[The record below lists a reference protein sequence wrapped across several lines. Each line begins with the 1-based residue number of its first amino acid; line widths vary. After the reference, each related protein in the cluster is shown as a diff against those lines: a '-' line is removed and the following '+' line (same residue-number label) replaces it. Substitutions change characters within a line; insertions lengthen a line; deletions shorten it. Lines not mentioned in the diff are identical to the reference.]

1 MSLLSRFRYLDFT
14 RSLSLLESEERR
26 KLSIIVL
33 IQISLSSLD
42 LLGVGLFGILAA
54 LAING
59 VGSKPQGDTVIAVLD
74 FLNLNS
80 FSIQQQA
87 MLLGLIAAAVL
98 VVKTILSIYFTRR
111 TLYFLS
117 RRGASISSQLI
128 SKVLSQPLIKINEKS
143 SQEILFAVTTG
154 VQAITLNVLGLSVI
168 VVTDV
173 ALLVFM
179 AAGLLIVDPIV
190 AITTFL
196 IFFLTGFALYKLM
209 HTRASRLGRA
219 STEFNIESNQKI
231 LEILGSYRESVVKNR
246 RSFYADE
253 IGKSRIKLADTLA
266 ELAFMPNI
274 SKYVIE
280 GTVLLGSLFISG
292 VQFALKD
299 AVTAIGTLAIFLAAG
314 SRVAPA
320 VLRIQ
325 QSLITISAN
334 LGTSVSTLD
343 LVDEITKN
351 PNLNDDIPLFSNN
364 HAGFVAKIDVE
375 KIEFSYPNAEA
386 PNIQDLDL
394 QVKPGQII
402 AIVGPSGAGKTTF
415 VDLLLGILQPD
426 KGQIVVSGAK
436 PLKAI
441 ETWPGAIAYVPQ
453 DVLIADGTIK
463 ENVALGFPSAAVSDE
478 LIWEALKVAS
488 LDHFV
493 RDLPGGIDSM
503 VGERG
508 SKLSGGQRQRLGIA
522 RAMITKP
529 SLIVLDEATS
539 ALDSQTESEISES
552 LNVLKGSTTIIIV
565 AHRLSTVKDA
575 DKVVYLESGKKIA
588 EGTFGEVREKVVN
601 FDSQAKLNGF

>member
-1 MSLLSRFRYLDFT
+1 MKIPTKFRYSDFT
-14 RSLSLLESEERR
+14 RSLALLKQDQR
-26 KLSIIVL
+26 KKLMVIIL
-33 IQISLSSLD
+33 IQISLSSID

-59 VGSKPQGDTVIAVLD
+59 VGSKPQGNTVSAVLD

-80 FSIQQQA
+80 LTIQQQA
-87 MLLGLIAAAVL
+87 MAIGLIAGAVL
-98 VVKTILSIYFTRR
+98 VLRTALSIYFTRR
-111 TLYFLS
+111 TLFFLS
-117 RRGASISSQLI
+117 RRGAIISSDLI
-128 SKVLSQPLIKINEKS
+128 AKVLSQPLIKINEKT
-143 SQEILFAVTTG
+143 SQEILFAVTSG
-154 VQAITLNVLGLSVI
+154 VQSITLNVIGLSVI
-168 VVTDV
+168 VITDV

-179 AAGLLIVDPIV
+179 ATGLLVVDPIV
-190 AITTFL
+190 ALSTFL
-196 IFFLTGFALYKLM
+196 IFFLTGFILFKLM
-209 HTRASRLGRA
+209 HKRAARLGSA
-219 STEFNIESNQKI
+219 STKFGIESNQKI
-231 LEILGSYRESVVKNR
+231 LEILGSYRESVVRNR
-246 RSFYADE
+246 RSFYATE

-299 AVTAIGTLAIFLAAG
+299 AVHAIGTLAIFLAAG

-334 LGTSVSTLD
+334 LGASIPTLD
-343 LVDEITKN
+343 LVDAISKN
-351 PNLNDDIPLFSNN
+351 PNLNDKVPLFTNK
-364 HAGFVAKIDVE
+364 HDGFSAKVDVTAVQ
-375 KIEFSYPNAEA
+375 FSYPSIDT
-386 PNIQDLDL
+386 PTILDFDLHIE
-394 QVKPGQII
+394 PGQII
-402 AIVGPSGAGKTTF
+402 AIVGPSGGGKTTF
-415 VDLLLGILQPD
+415 VDLLLGILQPSS
-426 KGQIVVSGAK
+426 GQIIVSGME

-441 ETWPGAIAYVPQ
+441 ETWPGAIAYIPQ
-453 DVLIADGTIK
+453 DVMISDGTVK
-463 ENVALGFPSAAVSDE
+463 ENVALGYPDTAISDE
-478 LIWEALKVAS
+478 QVWEALKVAS
-488 LDHFV
+488 LENFV
-493 RDLPGGIDSM
+493 RGLPNGIDTL

-529 SLIVLDEATS
+529 SLIVFDEATS
-539 ALDSQTESEISES
+539 ALDSQTENEISES
-552 LNVLKGSTTIIIV
+552 INALKGSTTIILI

-588 EGTFGEVREKVVN
+588 EGTFAEVRFKVSN

>member
-1 MSLLSRFRYLDFT
+1 MKISAKFRYSDFART
-14 RSLSLLESEERR
+14 LSLLKPDQR
-26 KLSIIVL
+26 KKLFVIIF

-59 VGSKPQGDTVIAVLD
+59 VGSKPQGNTVSAVLD
-74 FLNLNS
+74 FLNLNN
-80 FSIQQQA
+80 FTIQQQA
-87 MLLGLIAAAVL
+87 MAIGLIAGAVL
-98 VVKTILSIYFTRR
+98 VLKTVLSIYFTRR
-111 TLYFLS
+111 TLFFLS
-117 RRGASISSQLI
+117 RRGAGISSELI

-143 SQEILFAVTTG
+143 SQEILFAVTNG

-179 AAGLLIVDPIV
+179 ATGLLIVDPIV
-190 AITTFL
+190 ALSTFL
-196 IFFLTGFALYKLM
+196 IFFLTGFILFKLM
-209 HTRASRLGRA
+209 HKRAARLGGA
-219 STEFNIESNQKI
+219 STKFGIESNQKI
-231 LEILGSYRESVVKNR
+231 LEILGSYRESVVRNR
-246 RSFYADE
+246 RSFYATE

-299 AVTAIGTLAIFLAAG
+299 AVHAIGTLAIFLAAG

-325 QSLITISAN
+325 QSMITISAN
-334 LGTSVSTLD
+334 LGASIPTLD
-343 LVDEITKN
+343 LVDAISKN
-351 PNLNDDIPLFSNN
+351 SNLDEKVPIFTNKHDGFS
-364 HAGFVAKIDVE
+364 ARVE
-375 KIEFSYPNAEA
+375 VNAVQFSYASIDTPT
-386 PNIQDLDL
+386 IIDFDLHIE
-394 QVKPGQII
+394 PGQII
-402 AIVGPSGAGKTTF
+402 AIVGPSGGGKTTF
-415 VDLLLGILQPD
+415 VDLLLGILQPSG
-426 KGQIVVSGAK
+426 GQITVSGME

-453 DVLIADGTIK
+453 DVMISDGTIK
-463 ENVALGFPSAAVSDE
+463 ENVALGYPDTAISDE
-478 LIWEALKVAS
+478 QVWEALKVAS
-488 LDHFV
+488 LENFV
-493 RDLPGGIDSM
+493 RELPNGINTL

-529 SLIVLDEATS
+529 SLIVFDEATS
-539 ALDSQTESEISES
+539 ALDSQTENEISES
-552 LNVLKGSTTIIIV
+552 INTLKGSTTIILI

-588 EGTFGEVREKVVN
+588 EGTFAEVRSKVSN

>member
-1 MSLLSRFRYLDFT
+1 MKIPTKFRYSDFART
-14 RSLSLLESEERR
+14 LALLKPDQR
-26 KLSIIVL
+26 KKLFVIIF

-59 VGSKPQGDTVIAVLD
+59 VGSKPQGNTVSAVLD

-80 FSIQQQA
+80 FTIQQQA
-87 MLLGLIAAAVL
+87 MAIGLIAGAVL
-98 VVKTILSIYFTRR
+98 VLKTVLSIYFTRR
-111 TLYFLS
+111 TLFFLS
-117 RRGASISSQLI
+117 RRGAGISSELI

-143 SQEILFAVTTG
+143 SQEILFAVTNG

-173 ALLVFM
+173 ALLIFM
-179 AAGLLIVDPIV
+179 ATGLLIVDPIV
-190 AITTFL
+190 ALSTFL
-196 IFFLTGFALYKLM
+196 IFFLTGFILFKLM
-209 HTRASRLGRA
+209 HKRAARLGSA
-219 STEFNIESNQKI
+219 STKFGIESNQKI
-231 LEILGSYRESVVKNR
+231 LEILGSYRESVVRNR
-246 RSFYADE
+246 RSFYATE

-299 AVTAIGTLAIFLAAG
+299 AVHAIGTLAIFLAAG

-334 LGTSVSTLD
+334 LGASIPTLD
-343 LVDEITKN
+343 LVDAISKN
-351 PNLNDDIPLFSNN
+351 PNLNDKVPLFTNK
-364 HAGFVAKIDVE
+364 HDGFSAKVDVTAVQ
-375 KIEFSYPNAEA
+375 FSYPSIDT
-386 PNIQDLDL
+386 PTILDFDLHIE
-394 QVKPGQII
+394 PGQII
-402 AIVGPSGAGKTTF
+402 AIVGPSGGGKTTF
-415 VDLLLGILQPD
+415 VDLLLGILQPNS
-426 KGQIVVSGAK
+426 GQIVVSEME

-453 DVLIADGTIK
+453 DVMISDGTIK
-463 ENVALGFPSAAVSDE
+463 ENVALGYPDTAISDE
-478 LIWEALKVAS
+478 QVWEALKVAS
-488 LDHFV
+488 LENFV
-493 RDLPGGIDSM
+493 RDLPNGIDTL

-529 SLIVLDEATS
+529 SLIVFDEATS
-539 ALDSQTESEISES
+539 ALDSQTENEISES
-552 LNVLKGSTTIIIV
+552 INALKGSTTIILI

-588 EGTFGEVREKVVN
+588 EGTFTEVRSQVSN

>member
-1 MSLLSRFRYLDFT
+1 MNIPTRFRYSYFA
-14 RSLSLLESEERR
+14 RSLSLLKPDQRR

-59 VGSKPQGDTVIAVLD
+59 VGSKPQGNTVSAVLD

-80 FSIQQQA
+80 FTIQQQA
-87 MLLGLIAAAVL
+87 MAIGLIAAAVL
-98 VVKTILSIYFTRR
+98 VLKTVLSIYFTRR

-117 RRGASISSQLI
+117 RRGASISSELI

-168 VVTDV
+168 VVTDA
-173 ALLVFM
+173 ALLIFM
-179 AAGLLIVDPIV
+179 ATGLLIVDPIV
-190 AITTFL
+190 ALSNFL
-196 IFFLTGFALYKLM
+196 IFFLTGFALFKLM
-209 HTRASRLGRA
+209 HKRASKLGRA
-219 STEFNIESNQKI
+219 SAEFNIESNQKI

-246 RSFYADE
+246 RSYYANE

-299 AVTAIGTLAIFLAAG
+299 AVHAIGTLAIFLAAG

-334 LGTSVSTLD
+334 LGTSISTLD
-343 LVDEITKN
+343 LVDSISKN
-351 PNLNDDIPLFSNN
+351 PNLNDDIPSFSNI
-364 HAGFVAKIDVE
+364 HAGFIAKIDVE
-375 KIEFSYPNAEA
+375 KIDFSYPSAET
-386 PNIQDLDL
+386 PNILNLDL
-394 QVKPGQII
+394 QVAPGQVI

-415 VDLLLGILQPD
+415 VDLLLGILQPN
-426 KGQIVVSGAK
+426 KGQIIVSGVT

-453 DVLIADGTIK
+453 DVMIADGSIK
-463 ENVALGFPSAAVSDE
+463 ENVVLGFPSAAVSDE
-478 LIWEALKVAS
+478 LVWEALKVAS
-488 LDHFV
+488 LDQFV

-529 SLIVLDEATS
+529 SLLVLDEATS
-539 ALDSQTESEISES
+539 ALDSQIENEISES
-552 LNVLKGSTTIIIV
+552 LSVLKGSTTIIIV

-588 EGTFGEVREKVVN
+588 EGTFSEVRSKVTN
-601 FDSQAKLNGF
+601 FDAQAKLNGF

>member
-1 MSLLSRFRYLDFT
+1 MKIPTKFRYSDFART
-14 RSLSLLESEERR
+14 LALLKPDQR
-26 KLSIIVL
+26 KKLFVISF

-59 VGSKPQGDTVIAVLD
+59 VGSKPQGNTVSAVLD

-80 FSIQQQA
+80 FTIQQQA
-87 MLLGLIAAAVL
+87 MAIGLIAGAVL
-98 VVKTILSIYFTRR
+98 VLKTVLSIYFTRR
-111 TLYFLS
+111 TLFFLS
-117 RRGASISSQLI
+117 RRGAGISSELI

-143 SQEILFAVTTG
+143 SQEILFAVTNG

-179 AAGLLIVDPIV
+179 ATGLLIVDPIV
-190 AITTFL
+190 ALSTFL
-196 IFFLTGFALYKLM
+196 IFFLTGFILFKLM
-209 HTRASRLGRA
+209 HKRAARLGSA
-219 STEFNIESNQKI
+219 STKFGIESNQKI
-231 LEILGSYRESVVKNR
+231 LEILGSYRESVVRNR
-246 RSFYADE
+246 RSFYATE

-299 AVTAIGTLAIFLAAG
+299 AVHAIGTLAIFLAAG

-334 LGTSVSTLD
+334 LGASIPTLD
-343 LVDEITKN
+343 LVDAISKN
-351 PNLNDDIPLFSNN
+351 PNLNDKVPQFTNKHDGFS
-364 HAGFVAKIDVE
+364 AKVDVTAVQ
-375 KIEFSYPNAEA
+375 FSYPSIET
-386 PNIQDLDL
+386 PTILDFEL
-394 QVKPGQII
+394 HIEPGQII
-402 AIVGPSGAGKTTF
+402 AIVGPSGGGKTTF
-415 VDLLLGILQPD
+415 VDLLLGILQPSG
-426 KGQIVVSGAK
+426 GQIIVSGME

-453 DVLIADGTIK
+453 DVMISDGTIK
-463 ENVALGFPSAAVSDE
+463 ENVALGYPDSAISDE
-478 LIWEALKVAS
+478 QVWEALKVAS
-488 LDHFV
+488 LENFV
-493 RDLPGGIDSM
+493 RELPYGIDTL

-529 SLIVLDEATS
+529 SLIVFDEATS
-539 ALDSQTESEISES
+539 ALDSQTENEISES
-552 LNVLKGSTTIIIV
+552 INTLKGSTTIILI

-588 EGTFGEVREKVVN
+588 EGTFAEVRSQVSN

>member
-1 MSLLSRFRYLDFT
+1 MKIPTKFRYSDFART
-14 RSLSLLESEERR
+14 LALLKPDQR
-26 KLSIIVL
+26 KKLFVIIF

-59 VGSKPQGDTVIAVLD
+59 VGSKPQGNTVSAVLD

-80 FSIQQQA
+80 FTIQQQA
-87 MLLGLIAAAVL
+87 MAIGLIAGAVL
-98 VVKTILSIYFTRR
+98 VLKTVLSIYFTRG
-111 TLYFLS
+111 TLFFLS
-117 RRGASISSQLI
+117 RRGAGISSELI

-143 SQEILFAVTTG
+143 SQEILFAVTNG

-179 AAGLLIVDPIV
+179 ATGLLIVDPIV
-190 AITTFL
+190 ALSTFL
-196 IFFLTGFALYKLM
+196 IFFLTGFILFKLM
-209 HTRASRLGRA
+209 HKRAARLGSA
-219 STEFNIESNQKI
+219 STKFGIESNQKI
-231 LEILGSYRESVVKNR
+231 LEILGSYRESVVRNR
-246 RSFYADE
+246 RSFYATE

-299 AVTAIGTLAIFLAAG
+299 AVHAIGTLAIFLAAG

-334 LGTSVSTLD
+334 LGASIPTLD
-343 LVDEITKN
+343 LIDAISKN
-351 PNLNDDIPLFSNN
+351 PNLNDKVPLFTNK
-364 HAGFVAKIDVE
+364 HDGFSAKVDVTAVQ
-375 KIEFSYPNAEA
+375 FSYPSIDT
-386 PNIQDLDL
+386 PTILDFDLHIE
-394 QVKPGQII
+394 PGQII
-402 AIVGPSGAGKTTF
+402 AIVGPSGGGKTTF
-415 VDLLLGILQPD
+415 VDLLLGILQPNS
-426 KGQIVVSGAK
+426 GQIVVSGME

-441 ETWPGAIAYVPQ
+441 ETWPGALAYVPQ
-453 DVLIADGTIK
+453 DVMISDGTIK
-463 ENVALGFPSAAVSDE
+463 ENVALGFPDTAISDE
-478 LIWEALKVAS
+478 QVLEALKVAS
-488 LDHFV
+488 LENFV
-493 RDLPGGIDSM
+493 RELPNGIDTL

-529 SLIVLDEATS
+529 SLIVFDEATS
-539 ALDSQTESEISES
+539 ALDSQTENEISES
-552 LNVLKGSTTIIIV
+552 INALKGSTTIILI

-575 DKVVYLESGKKIA
+575 DKVVYLEAGKKIA
-588 EGTFGEVREKVVN
+588 EGTFAEVRSKVSN

>member
-1 MSLLSRFRYLDFT
+1 MKISVKFRYSDFART
-14 RSLSLLESEERR
+14 LALLKPDQR
-26 KLSIIVL
+26 KKLFAIIF

-59 VGSKPQGDTVIAVLD
+59 VGSKPQGNTVSAVLD
-74 FLNLNS
+74 FLNLNN
-80 FSIQQQA
+80 FTIQQQA
-87 MLLGLIAAAVL
+87 MAIGLIAGAVL
-98 VVKTILSIYFTRR
+98 VLKTVLSIYFTRR
-111 TLYFLS
+111 TLFFLS
-117 RRGASISSQLI
+117 RRGAGISSELI

-143 SQEILFAVTTG
+143 SQEILFAVTNG

-179 AAGLLIVDPIV
+179 ATGLLIVDPIV
-190 AITTFL
+190 ALSTFL
-196 IFFLTGFALYKLM
+196 IFFLTGFILFKLM
-209 HTRASRLGRA
+209 HKRAARLGGA
-219 STEFNIESNQKI
+219 STKFSIESNQKI
-231 LEILGSYRESVVKNR
+231 LEILGSYRESVVRNR
-246 RSFYADE
+246 RSFYATE

-299 AVTAIGTLAIFLAAG
+299 AVHAIGTLAIFLAAG

-325 QSLITISAN
+325 QSMITISAN
-334 LGTSVSTLD
+334 LGASIPTLD
-343 LVDEITKN
+343 LVDAISKN
-351 PNLNDDIPLFSNN
+351 SNLAEEVPIFTNKHDGFS
-364 HAGFVAKIDVE
+364 ARVDVNAVQ
-375 KIEFSYPNAEA
+375 FSYDSIDTPT
-386 PNIQDLDL
+386 IIDFDLHIE
-394 QVKPGQII
+394 PGQII
-402 AIVGPSGAGKTTF
+402 AIVGPSGGGKTTF
-415 VDLLLGILQPD
+415 VDLLLGILHPSG
-426 KGQIVVSGAK
+426 GQITVSGME

-453 DVLIADGTIK
+453 DVMISDGTIK
-463 ENVALGFPSAAVSDE
+463 ENVALGYPDTAISDE
-478 LIWEALKVAS
+478 QVWEALKVAS
-488 LDHFV
+488 LENFI
-493 RDLPGGIDSM
+493 RELPNGIKTL

-529 SLIVLDEATS
+529 SLIVFDEATS
-539 ALDSQTESEISES
+539 ALDSQTENEISES
-552 LNVLKGSTTIIIV
+552 INALKGSTTIILI

-588 EGTFGEVREKVVN
+588 EGTFTEVRSKVSN